1 MGEALPDRGVRMSR
15 LLVLACSATKSSAP
29 GLMPARNRYTGPIW
43 QTYRAA
49 DPRGELARLTVLSA
63 RYGWI
68 DGPTPIANYDQ
79 KMTAQPVASGSER
92 AQQLIELGSF
102 DDIEEI
108 CIVGGHLYQ
117 AAINPYLDAIRARY
131 PGIVITRICDQIGF
145 MRQQLR
151 AWLNSAACLQVAA

>member
-1 MGEALPDRGVRMSR
+1 MSR
-15 LLVLACSATKSSAP
+15 LLVLACSATKSAAP
-29 GLMPARNRYTGPIW
+29 GLVPALERYTGPIW

-68 DGPTPIANYDQ
+68 DGQAPIANYDQ
-79 KMTAQPVASGSER
+79 KMTAAPVASESER
-92 AQQLIELGSF
+92 AQQLLELGSL
-102 DDIEEI
+102 DGIEEI

-117 AAINPYLDAIRARY
+117 AAINPYLDEIRARY
-131 PGIVITRICDQIGF
+131 PEIRIRRICDQIGF

-151 AWLNSAACLQVAA
+151 AWLTEQDLLEVAA

>member
-1 MGEALPDRGVRMSR
+1 MSR

-29 GLMPARNRYTGPIW
+29 GLMRARDRYTGPIW
-43 QTYRAA
+43 QTYRVA

-68 DGPTPIANYDQ
+68 DGTAAIANYDQ
-79 KMTAQPVASGSER
+79 KRTTAPVASEPER
-92 AQQLIELGSF
+92 VQQLLELGSF
-102 DDIEEI
+102 DGIEEI

-117 AAINPYLDAIRARY
+117 AAINPYVDSIRARH
-131 PGIVITRICDQIGF
+131 PEIVITRICDQIGF

-151 AWLNSAACLQVAA
+151 AWLDSAACFQVAA

>member
-1 MGEALPDRGVRMSR
+1 MSR

-29 GLMPARNRYTGPIW
+29 GLVPARERYTGPIW

-63 RYGWI
+63 KYGWI
-68 DGPTPIANYDQ
+68 DGETPIENYDQ
-79 KMTAQPVASGSER
+79 KMTALCVPSATDRS
-92 AQQLIELGSF
+92 QQLLELGRL

-117 AAINPYLDAIRARY
+117 AAANAYLDEIRARY
-131 PGIVITRICDQIGF
+131 PNVRIRRICDQIGF
-145 MRQQLR
+145 MRQHLR
-151 AWLNSAACLQVAA
+151 AWLTEQNLLEVAA